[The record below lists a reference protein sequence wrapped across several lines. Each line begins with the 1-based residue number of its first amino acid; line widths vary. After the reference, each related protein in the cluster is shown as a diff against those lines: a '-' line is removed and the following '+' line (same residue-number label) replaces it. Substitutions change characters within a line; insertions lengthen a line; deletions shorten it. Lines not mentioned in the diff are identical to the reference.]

1 MRIVGLRF
9 FRPWLM
15 PMAGVALLALT
26 GCGGPT
32 SRTSFAMSALAAS
45 STAGD
50 LQGVWRGSFN
60 EVEAVLY
67 EDDADCM
74 LQILGDGT
82 FFARV
87 TPGPGTNNLAKPRTW
102 SGVVEERGNRV
113 ILKSFRGPW
122 LTLMRS
128 GDRLYGVTDD
138 PIAEV
143 PIALRLEREGARG

>member
-1 MRIVGLRF
+1 MRIVGLRV
-9 FRPWLM
+9 FRAWLM
-15 PMAGVALLALT
+15 PMMGVALFALT

-32 SRTSFAMSALAAS
+32 SRTSFAMSPFGAT

-60 EVEAVLY
+60 EVEGVLY
-67 EDDADCM
+67 EDNADCM

-87 TPGPGTNNLAKPRTW
+87 TAGPGTNNLAKPRTW
-102 SGVVEERGNRV
+102 SGVVEERGHRV
-113 ILKSFRGPW
+113 ILKSSRGSW

-128 GDRLYGVTDD
+128 GDRLYGVTED
-138 PIAEV
+138 PIAEA
-143 PIALRLEREGARG
+143 PIAIRFQR